1 MTGPASPIEVHL
13 PDGGHLIVSFA
24 DAIARANS
32 GLVVEALLS
41 SSGTTEDVER
51 SVARDL
57 ADAGLRCSTQ
67 PGSHATILSI
77 ASG

>member
-1 MTGPASPIEVHL
+1 VTAAGSPIEVHL

-24 DAIARANS
+24 DAVADANS
-32 GLVVEALLS
+32 GLVVEALLG

-51 SVARDL
+51 SVAREL
-57 ADAGLRCSTQ
+57 ADAGLRCSTE

-77 ASG
+77 ASR